1 MIRSCILPSGV
12 IHVLTV
18 EGHDVIEH
26 TLGLDSRTVG
36 VELYGLDITVDG
48 LMPLAMLAGFIA
60 KLVVFL
66 SCHIEILIRPPLTP
80 PT

>member
-1 MIRSCILPSGV
+1 
-12 IHVLTV
+12 
-18 EGHDVIEH
+18 
-26 TLGLDSRTVG
+26 
-36 VELYGLDITVDG
+36 
-48 LMPLAMLAGFIA
+48 MPLAMLAGFIA